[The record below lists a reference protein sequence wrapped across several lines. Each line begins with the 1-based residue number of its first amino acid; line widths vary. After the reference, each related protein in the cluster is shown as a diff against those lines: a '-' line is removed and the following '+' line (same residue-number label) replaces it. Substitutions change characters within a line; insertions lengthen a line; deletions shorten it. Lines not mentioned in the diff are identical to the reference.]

1 MIYESNSKKRRILTH
16 DLTAHTAS
24 SLSCSVLAVHAHLYA
39 ELYQAFAAQAIYK
52 SWKNVGNLQMNGKYT
67 KRKTWICAGSQSI
80 WTYVL

>member
-52 SWKNVGNLQMNGKYT
+52 S
-67 KRKTWICAGSQSI
+67 
-80 WTYVL
+80 